1 MTSLPRS
8 PLKSGRR
15 SPVGSRR
22 TRVLAMLIGLL
33 AVLGGIAAP
42 AAHAAT
48 GQINIVAND
57 PPPPPKPTGSASS
70 YTINFTC
77 SDLNEDTCGDS
88 IKIRIP
94 LDLTSSNPETPA
106 ITSWNYTTSS
116 AISGL
121 IQSREIV
128 GGELVLTLDPS
139 KVEPGDSQ
147 TIQLN
152 VTPPNNVT
160 PDGTTWELE
169 PTLEIDAA
177 AVATAPTPAKGA
189 ATAQARISVSKVTRD
204 GSAFVVKGRNVV
216 YNVTA
221 RCNANGSSGNLYLK
235 NGSLVDVLPAGLTY
249 VSATPAPTS
258 VSGQTLTWDYPNAS
272 ALPSGCAQ
280 GAGGAQT
287 YQIVASID
295 PSVTDLTELTN
306 NVTFSG
312 TPVGETTP
320 AETSAPRKITV
331 LDEPPVGPGPGFV
344 TKGSVGPLSIAGAG
358 YIGTYPGN
366 WVPGVGNTPATNNPS
381 SAAGRFSIKVRYP
394 ASNAFRSDIVDPMPC
409 LDDKDDVSY
418 QSSPVTGP
426 TSSTGEPTIDELCD
440 NPAFHPTVVRV
451 ETPSLAGAVSDGW
464 RPTGV
469 RTDGSTF
476 LLNLVGSGS
485 GSATYFSVPTAEV
498 GDVAA
503 IRLTPHGQLVDAWL
517 DLDVF
522 GYADE
527 STAGGEV
534 LDNTVSVTAYPTND
548 AEPTT
553 GTDDAR
559 IAIEENAPQ
568 LGVHKSFGGYRSGS
582 GGTTPLNLTG
592 RVSTPAP
599 LSGDIVLADL
609 LPFDMSWTNA
619 PASGSTVTYQLT
631 DHAGGSSTPITGTV
645 EHIPNYEATGRELI
659 RVTFPK
665 SAFTSGAYTLS
676 PPSNFILVSVPTGAM
691 TYNNDG
697 YTFMKGSGRATSPVC
712 GQGTTSTAATFESED
727 PLDLDGDGVTA
738 QNHCSWRASLTVP
751 PPSGPAFGLVKT
763 VQGNLD
769 SAPKYSPGIGEA
781 SENGTGEYTVTW
793 RNTGGR
799 DLTDPVIYDILP
811 YVGDTGIGVG
821 QVGNPRE
828 SAFQP
833 EFEGLTAALPDGVV
847 MEYSQSKNPC
857 RDEVL
862 PRASNPD
869 CDDDWSA
876 TPPSDL
882 KDVRSLRIRAT
893 GTYGTGDAFTVRFGV
908 RVPVGYVNV
917 VAWNSGASNAKFNG
931 DWMLPAEPPK
941 VGIRAPAPLV
951 TPTLS
956 TQVSKAEVV
965 TGTAVRDTITLSGT
979 KGATGDLDWR
989 LVGPK
994 PAGSDGTCADVDW
1007 TGAATV
1013 ASGTLPFEGDGDYL
1027 TPTTT
1032 LNAFGCYSY
1041 VVKAASEFFAAPG
1054 EVSHPAG
1061 ATNEVVQVAP
1071 VTPELSTAVS
1081 QATIG
1086 AADTV
1091 FDTITL
1097 TDNDDA
1103 SGTLNWKLVGPK
1115 PIGPD
1120 GSCTDVDWIGAA
1132 EVAHGT
1138 LPFDGNGDYDTPPTA
1153 LTGAGCYSY
1162 VVDATSAQ
1170 YDAPVGHPAGAPNEV
1185 VLVRPATIVTEASSI
1200 RIAPGGEVTDR
1211 VDLTGTGGGDGTLE
1225 WKLVGPIPAND
1236 EGTCQNLD
1244 WVGAQTFDSG
1254 TIAVDGDGT
1263 YVTDPSSPTETGCYS
1278 YVQQLTADSAGG
1290 PSLSPAGSPNE
1301 MVYVG
1306 RPTVSTTVSS
1316 PSIPTG
1322 GSLLDSIDV
1331 KGTGGGAGTLEWKLY
1346 GPVVPGIGDTCLGLN
1361 WQNATVVAQGT
1372 IPVTGDGT
1380 YLTPVTPPLLLAGCY
1395 GYEVTLDGKDYG
1407 GPVISPAGTPGELS
1421 LVKAPVVPQS
1431 TANVSI
1437 AKTASHKSVSAGKRI
1452 TYTLTASNRGPGTAE
1467 NVVITDTPQSGMR
1480 FVSAS
1485 PQQGTCSTGFPL
1497 SCNVGSIPAGGKV
1510 SVTVV
1515 AIPTVAGAVV
1525 NGARVTTDTPNESP
1539 ADEVVADAR
1548 ITVKVPLRIS
1558 KRASK
1563 KTVRAG
1569 KRISYTV
1576 RISNR
1581 SKVASGRARVCDRM
1595 PAGMVLVSVRGAKVT
1610 RRGGEHCWTVP
1621 ALKPGKSKSYRVVAR
1636 VLRGAK
1642 GKQTN
1647 RVTIKGDSVKTKSAR
1662 ATVRV
1667 RSAPVRAGGVTG

>member
-1 MTSLPRS
+1 MTSLPWS
-8 PLKSGRR
+8 PPNGRR
-15 SPVGSRR
+15 TVTGSRR
-22 TRVLAMLIGLL
+22 TRVLALLIGLL
-33 AVLGGIAAP
+33 AVLGGVAAP
-42 AAHAAT
+42 AAHAAAT

-57 PPPPPKPTGSASS
+57 PPPPPKPTGTASS

-77 SDLNEDTCGDS
+77 SDLNEDTCGDE

-116 AISGL
+116 AIGGL
-121 IQSREIV
+121 ILNQQIV
-128 GGELVLTLDPS
+128 GGELVLTLDPT

-160 PDGTTWELE
+160 PDGTTWQLE
-169 PTLEIDAA
+169 PTLEIDDDDI
-177 AVATAPTPAKGA
+177 ATAPTPAQGA
-189 ATAQARISVSKVTRD
+189 ASAEARISVSKVTHD
-204 GSAFVVKGRNVV
+204 GSAFVVKGRNVI

-272 ALPSGCAQ
+272 SLPSGCAQ
-280 GAGGAQT
+280 GASGTQT
-287 YQIVASID
+287 YQVVASID
-295 PSVTDLTELTN
+295 SGVTDLTELTN

-320 AETSAPRKITV
+320 ATTSAPRKVTI

-344 TKGSVGPLSIAGAG
+344 TKGSAGPLNIAGAG
-358 YIGTYPGN
+358 FIGTYPGN
-366 WVPGVGNTPATNNPS
+366 WVPSGNTPATNNPS
-381 SAAGRFSIKVRYP
+381 SASGRYSIKVRYP
-394 ASNAFRSDIVDPMPC
+394 ASNGFRSDIVDPMPC
-409 LDDKDDVSY
+409 LDDKTGVSY
-418 QSSPVTGP
+418 PSSPVTGP
-426 TSSTGEPTIDELCD
+426 TAPGDDPTINDLCD

-451 ETPSLAGAVSDGW
+451 ETPSLASAVADGW
-464 RPTGV
+464 RPTGI
-469 RTDGSTF
+469 RTDGSPF
-476 LLNLVGSGS
+476 SLELVGSGN
-485 GSATYFSVPTAEV
+485 GSATYFTVPTAEV

-503 IRLTPHGQLVDAWL
+503 IRLSPDAKLVDAWL
-517 DLDVF
+517 DLDIF
-522 GYADE
+522 GYADA
-527 STAGGEV
+527 STEGGEV
-534 LDNTVSVTAYPTND
+534 LDNTVSVTAYPTNG
-548 AEPTT
+548 ANPTT

-559 IAIEENAPQ
+559 IAIEETAPQ

-599 LSGDIVLADL
+599 VSGDIVLADL
-609 LPFDMSWTNA
+609 LPYDMSWTNA

-631 DHAGGSSTPITGTV
+631 DHAGGSSTAITGTV
-645 EHIPNYEATGRELI
+645 EHITNYQATGRELI

-665 SAFTSGAYTLS
+665 SAFTGGAYTLS

-781 SENGTGEYTVTW
+781 SENGTGEYTLTW

-821 QVGNPRE
+821 QVGNPRQ

-833 EFEGLTAALPDGVV
+833 EFEGLTAPLPAGVTV
-847 MEYSQSKNPC
+847 EYSLSANPC

-862 PRASNPD
+862 PNSSNPG
-869 CDDDWSA
+869 CVNDWTSTA
-876 TPPSDL
+876 PSDL
-882 KDVRSLRIRAT
+882 KTVRALRFVAS
-893 GTYGTGDAFTVRFGV
+893 GTYQTGDTFTLKFGV

-917 VAWNSGASNAKFNG
+917 VAWNSAASDAKFNG
-931 DWMLPAEPPK
+931 NWMLPAEPPK
-941 VGIRAPAPLV
+941 VGIRAPAALV

-956 TQVSKAEVV
+956 TEVSKAKVV
-965 TGTAVRDTITLSGT
+965 QGTAVSDTITLAGT
-979 KGATGDLDWR
+979 KGATGDLDWK

-994 PAGSDGTCADVDW
+994 PAVAGSCATVDW

-1013 ASGTLPFEGDGDYL
+1013 DSGTLAFQGDGDYD

-1041 VVKAASEFFAAPG
+1041 VVKAASDFFAAPG

-1071 VTPELSTAVS
+1071 VTPTLSTEVS

-1097 TDNDDA
+1097 TSNADA

-1115 PIGPD
+1115 PIGAD
-1120 GSCTDVDWIGAA
+1120 GTCANVDWTGAA
-1132 EVAHGT
+1132 TVDSGS
-1138 LPFDGNGDYDTPPTA
+1138 LPFNGNGDYDTSPTA
-1153 LTGAGCYSY
+1153 LSGAGCYSY

-1170 YDAPVGHPAGAPNEV
+1170 YLGTVGHPAGEINEV
-1185 VLVRPATIVTEASSI
+1185 VLVRPATIVTKASSI
-1200 RIAPGGEVTDR
+1200 RIAPGAEITDS
-1211 VDLTGTGGGDGTLE
+1211 VELTGTGGGNGTLE

-1244 WVGAQTFDSG
+1244 WIGAQTFDSG
-1254 TIAVDGDGT
+1254 TITVNGDGT
-1263 YVTDPSSPTETGCYS
+1263 YVTDPSSPTATGCYS
-1278 YVQQLTADSAGG
+1278 YVQLLNGSSAGG
-1290 PSLSPAGSPNE
+1290 PSLHAAGEPNE
-1301 MVYVG
+1301 MFYVG
-1306 RPTVSTTVSS
+1306 RPTVETTVSS
-1316 PSIPTG
+1316 ASISTG
-1322 GSLLDSIDV
+1322 GTLLDSIDV
-1331 KGTGGGAGTLEWKLY
+1331 KGTGGGAGELQWKLY
-1346 GPVVPGIGDTCLGLN
+1346 GPVVPGIGDTCLGLE
-1361 WQNATVVAQGT
+1361 WGGVAVVAQGT

-1380 YLTPVTPPLLLAGCY
+1380 YLTPPSLPLLLAGCY
-1395 GYEVTLDGKDYG
+1395 GYEVTLTGQDYG
-1407 GPVISPAGTPGELS
+1407 DPVVSPAGTPGELS

-1437 AKTASHKSVSAGKRI
+1437 TKTASHKSVTAGKRI
-1452 TYTLTASNRGPGTAE
+1452 TYTLTATNSGQGTAQ
-1467 NVVITDTPQSGMR
+1467 NVVITDTPQSGMT

-1485 PQQGTCSTGFPL
+1485 AQQGSCSTGFPL
-1497 SCNVGSIPAGGKV
+1497 SCNVGSLAPGQKV

-1515 AIPTVAGAVV
+1515 AIPTVSGAVV
-1525 NGARVTTDTPNESP
+1525 NAARVTTDTPNESP
-1539 ADEVVADAR
+1539 ASEVVADSR
-1548 ITVKVPLRIS
+1548 VTVKVPVAIS
-1558 KRASK
+1558 KRAST

-1569 KRISYTV
+1569 KRVTFTV
-1576 RISNR
+1576 KITNR
-1581 SKVASGRARVCDRM
+1581 SKVTSGRAKVCDRM
-1595 PAGMVLVSVRGAKVT
+1595 PSGMVLVSVRGAKVT
-1610 RRGGEHCWTVP
+1610 RKGGEHCWTVP
-1621 ALKPGKSKSYRVVAR
+1621 ALKPGKSKSYRVTAR

-1647 RVTIKGDSVKTKSAR
+1647 RVTIKGDSVQTKSAR
-1662 ATVRV
+1662 ATVKV
-1667 RSAPVRAGGVTG
+1667 RAVPVRAGGVTG

>member
-1 MTSLPRS
+1 MTSFPWS
-8 PLKSGRR
+8 PPTHARR
-15 SPVGSRR
+15 SAAGSRR
-22 TRVLAMLIGLL
+22 VRALAMLIGLL
-33 AVLGGIAAP
+33 AVLGGVAAP

-57 PPPPPKPTGSASS
+57 PPPPPKPTGTGSS

-77 SDLNEDTCGDS
+77 SDLNEDTCGDD
-88 IKIRIP
+88 IEIRIP

-116 AISGL
+116 AIGGL
-121 IQSREIV
+121 ILNQQIV
-128 GGELVLTLDPS
+128 GGELVLTLDPT
-139 KVEPGDSQ
+139 KVDPGDSQ

-160 PDGTTWELE
+160 PDGTTWQLE
-169 PTLEIDAA
+169 PTLEIDDDD
-177 AVATAPTPAKGA
+177 VATAPTPAQGA
-189 ATAQARISVSKVTRD
+189 ASAEARISVSKVTHD
-204 GSAFVVKGRNVV
+204 GSSFVVKGRNVI

-235 NGSLVDVLPAGLTY
+235 NGSLVDVLPAGLTF
-249 VSATPAPTS
+249 VSADPAPTS
-258 VSGQTLTWDYPNAS
+258 VAGQTLTWDYPNAAS
-272 ALPSGCAQ
+272 LPSGCAQ
-280 GAGGAQT
+280 GASGSRT

-295 PSVTDLTELTN
+295 AGVTDLTELTN

-312 TPVGETTP
+312 TPVGESTP
-320 AETSAPRKITV
+320 ATTSAPREITV

-344 TKGSVGPLSIAGAG
+344 TKGSAGPLNIAGAG

-366 WVPGVGNTPATNNPS
+366 WIPSGNTPATNNPS
-381 SAAGRFSIKVRYP
+381 SAAGRYSIKVRYP
-394 ASNAFRSDIVDPMPC
+394 ASNGFRSDIVDPMPC
-409 LDDKDDVSY
+409 LDDQSGVSY
-418 QSSPVTGP
+418 PSSPVTGP
-426 TSSTGEPTIDELCD
+426 SNAAGQPAIDDLCA

-451 ETPSLAGAVSDGW
+451 ETPSLASAVADGW
-464 RPTGV
+464 RPTGI
-469 RTDGSTF
+469 RTNGSSF
-476 LLNLVGSGS
+476 SLELVGSGN
-485 GSATYFSVPTAEV
+485 GSATYFTVPTADV

-503 IRLTPHGQLVDAWL
+503 IRLEPDAKLVDAWL
-517 DLDVF
+517 DLDIF
-522 GYADE
+522 GYADP
-527 STAGGEV
+527 STEGGEV
-534 LDNTVSVTAYPTND
+534 LDDTVSVTAYPTNG
-548 AEPTT
+548 ANPTT

-568 LGVHKSFGGYRSGS
+568 LGVHKSFGGYRSGA

-599 LSGDIVLADL
+599 VSGDIVLADL
-609 LPFDMSWTNA
+609 LPFDMSWSNA

-645 EHIPNYEATGRELI
+645 EHIPNYDATGRELI

-665 SAFTSGAYTLS
+665 SAFTGGAYTLS

-712 GQGTTSTAATFESED
+712 GQGTTSTPATFESED
-727 PLDLDGDGVTA
+727 PLDLDGDGEAA

-781 SENGTGEYTVTW
+781 SENGTGEYTLTW

-821 QVGNPRE
+821 QVGNPRL

-833 EFEGLTAALPDGVV
+833 EFEGLTAPLPAGVAV
-847 MEYSQSKNPC
+847 EYSLSANPC

-862 PRASNPD
+862 PDSSNPG
-869 CDDDWSA
+869 CVDDWTSTA
-876 TPPSDL
+876 PGDL
-882 KDVRSLRIRAT
+882 KTVRALRFVAT
-893 GTYGTGDAFTVRFGV
+893 GTYQTGDSFTLKFGV

-917 VAWNSGASNAKFNG
+917 VAWNSAASDAKFNG
-931 DWMLPAEPPK
+931 NWMLPAEPPK

-956 TQVSKAEVV
+956 TEVSKAKVV
-965 TGTAVRDTITLSGT
+965 SGTAVSDTITLDGT
-979 KGATGDLDWR
+979 KGASGDLDWK

-994 PAGSDGTCADVDW
+994 PAVNGSCAAVDW
-1007 TGAATV
+1007 SGAATV
-1013 ASGTLPFEGDGDYL
+1013 DSGTIAFQGDDDYE
-1027 TPTTT
+1027 TPTTALT
-1032 LNAFGCYSY
+1032 AFGCYSY
-1041 VVKAASEFFAAPG
+1041 VVKATSDFFAAPG

-1071 VTPELSTAVS
+1071 VSPELSTEVS

-1103 SGTLNWKLVGPK
+1103 SGTLSWKLVGPK
-1115 PIGPD
+1115 PIGSD
-1120 GSCTDVDWIGAA
+1120 GTCTAVDWSGAD
-1132 EVAHGT
+1132 EVDSGT
-1138 LPFDGNGDYDTPPTA
+1138 LPFNGNGDYDTPPTA
-1153 LTGAGCYSY
+1153 LSGAGCYSY
-1162 VVDATSAQ
+1162 VVEATSAQ

-1185 VLVRPATIVTEASSI
+1185 VRVRPATIVTAASKV
-1200 RIAPGGEVTDR
+1200 RIAPGAEITDR
-1211 VDLTGTGGGDGTLE
+1211 VELTGTGGGAGTLE
-1225 WKLVGPIPAND
+1225 WKIVGPIRAN
-1236 EGTCQNLD
+1236 EQGTCENLD
-1244 WVGAQTFDSG
+1244 WTDAQTFDSG
-1254 TIAVDGDGT
+1254 TIAVGGDGV
-1263 YVTDPSSPTETGCYS
+1263 YHTDPSTPTETGCYS
-1278 YVQQLTADSAGG
+1278 YVQLLNGSSAGG
-1290 PSLSPAGSPNE
+1290 PSLHAAGEPNE
-1301 MVYVG
+1301 MFYVG

-1316 PSIPTG
+1316 AAIPTR
-1322 GSLLDSIDV
+1322 GSLLDTINV
-1331 KGTGGGAGTLEWKLY
+1331 KGTGGGAGELRWKLY
-1346 GPVVPGIGDTCLGLN
+1346 GPVLPGIGETCLGLD
-1361 WQNATVVAQGT
+1361 WRGSTVVGQGT

-1380 YLTPVTPPLLLAGCY
+1380 YLTPPSLPLLIAGCY
-1395 GYEVTLDGKDYG
+1395 GYEVILVGEDYG
-1407 GPVISPAGTPGELS
+1407 DPVVSPAGTPGEVS
-1421 LVKAPVVPQS
+1421 LVKPPVVPQQ
-1431 TANVSI
+1431 TARVSI
-1437 AKTASHKSVSAGKRI
+1437 EKSASHKSVSAGKQIR
-1452 TYTLTASNRGPGTAE
+1452 YTLTATNSGLGTAQ
-1467 NVVITDTPQSGMR
+1467 NVVIADTPKSGMR

-1485 PQQGTCSTGFPL
+1485 AQQGVCSTGFPL
-1497 SCNVGSIPAGGKV
+1497 TCNVGAIPPGGKV

-1515 AIPTVAGAVV
+1515 AVPTESGRVV
-1525 NGARVTTDTPNESP
+1525 NGAMVTTDTPNESP
-1539 ADEVVADAR
+1539 ANEVVADSR
-1548 ITVKVPLRIS
+1548 VTVKVPVRIT
-1558 KRASK
+1558 KRASS

-1569 KRISYTV
+1569 KRVTFTV
-1576 RISNR
+1576 KITNR

-1595 PAGMVLVSVRGAKVT
+1595 PSGMVLVSVRGKKVT
-1610 RRGGEHCWTVP
+1610 RKGGEHCWTVP
-1621 ALKPGKSKSYRVVAR
+1621 ALKPGQSRSYRVTAR
-1636 VLRGAK
+1636 VLGGAK

-1647 RVTIKGDSVKTKSAR
+1647 RVTIKGDSVQTKSAR
-1662 ATVRV
+1662 ATVKV
-1667 RSAPVRAGGVTG
+1667 RAVPVRAGGVTG